1 MTRTPVTNP
10 NPIFFGQYLL
20 QAGIITEAQ
29 LQEALALQE
38 RYNQLLGE
46 LAFSRG
52 YLSEDQIQ
60 ETTREQKLLDLPFGV
75 IALRKNFLTPKQ
87 LDDLLF
93 SQIVATTHIGEAL
106 VELGHLTASDLG
118 RLLSAYNLHEEDR
131 QRKIEAGLRSLPQSS
146 VIVAGIEALHRTFL
160 RFAHSPT
167 TIAGLNKPPLTDLS
181 WTFLVWLETI
191 DGAMVAMTT
200 SLSEHNA
207 LKIAAKLAISETDVH
222 CGLRCQG
229 RNRLFFT
236 IVKRYFAH
244 LLKKQGIQVAQAGMR
259 KGDVAASPRSAS
271 PLPPNRREDVR
282 VQMVSPVGPIE
293 ALFFLSDWKRPP
305 ADAETEG
312 NS

>member
-1 MTRTPVTNP
+1 MTRTPAANP

-38 RYNQLLGE
+38 RHNQLLGE
-46 LAFSRG
+46 LALSRG

-118 RLLSAYNLHEEDR
+118 RLLNAYNLHAEDR

-191 DGAMVAMTT
+191 DGTWVAMAT
-200 SLSEHNA
+200 SLSERNA
-207 LKIAAKLAISETDVH
+207 LKIAAKLAVSEADVH
-222 CGLRCQG
+222 CDLRCQG

-236 IVKRYFAH
+236 IVKRYFVH
-244 LLKKQGIQVAQAGMR
+244 LLNKQGIQVAQAGMR
-259 KGDVAASPRSAS
+259 KGDIDASPRLSS
-271 PLPPNRREDVR
+271 TLPPEGRQDVR
-282 VQMVSPVGPIE
+282 VQLVSPVGPIE
-293 ALFFLSDWKRPP
+293 ARFFLSGWKQPV
-305 ADAETEG
+305 ADAEP
-312 NS
+312 

>member
-1 MTRTPVTNP
+1 M
-10 NPIFFGQYLL
+10 FFGQYLL

-38 RYNQLLGE
+38 RHNQLLGE
-46 LAFSRG
+46 LALSRG
-52 YLSEDQIQ
+52 YLSEDQIH

-106 VELGHLTASDLG
+106 VELGHLTASELG
-118 RLLSAYNLHEEDR
+118 RLLSAYNLHEEGR
-131 QRKIEAGLRSLPQSS
+131 QRKIEAELRSLPQSS

-167 TIAGLNKPPLTDLS
+167 TIAGLNRPPLADLS

-207 LKIAAKLAISETDVH
+207 LKIAAKLAISKTDVY

-259 KGDVAASPRSAS
+259 KGDVDASPRLSLA
-271 PLPPNRREDVR
+271 LPPERRQDVR
-282 VQMVSPVGPIE
+282 VQLASPVGPIE
-293 ALFFLSDWKRPP
+293 ARFFLSAWKGSVT
-305 ADAETEG
+305 DAKNEI
-312 NS
+312 SR